1 MSIFFAC
8 IDKVGNFTSA
18 VGLLCVCVG
27 GGVKASYLLLSLSGA
42 ATQPHLPVQDPGAC
56 QIDFKN
62 QLIE

>member
-18 VGLLCVCVG
+18 VGLLCVWG

>member
-18 VGLLCVCVG
+18 VGLLC

>member
-18 VGLLCVCVG
+18 VGLLCVCV
-27 GGVKASYLLLSLSGA
+27 GVKASYLLLSLSGA

>member
-18 VGLLCVCVG
+18 VGLLCV